1 MAIKR
6 TNWSAGRLVTLEHTS
21 RVLADNPLGDPHVRL
36 LDVWLPP
43 QYDQAKGRGR
53 GARFPVVFDLVGFT
67 GTGRMHT
74 APRTFEENV
83 PERAARLVHE
93 RKMGPMIVAFPDC
106 FTALG
111 GNQYVNS
118 TAIGRYADYLTR
130 ELVPFVDTEL
140 RTLASRE
147 HRGCFGKSSGGYGAI
162 VHGMKYARTWGA
174 VACHSG
180 DSYFDWVYG
189 ADWPNTLDE
198 LAKFRLPKRKP
209 GRVDVVAAAKKAGY
223 DGRDDGR
230 IGRFLKHVWGKTKLG
245 DGEVHA
251 LMNLAMAATYDADP
265 EGAERFSRAVQPR
278 DRRAVAGAL
287 ATVAR
292 ARPDPSRRALR
303 ERAAHVARDLRRLRL
318 ARSVS
323 NPLRQPPPVEGAC
336 GAPRRA
342 RLRGIRRQS
351 LGHRLSD
358 GTEPAVSLQ
367 GVALSAPTLLE
378 PA

>member
-1 MAIKR
+1 VAIKR
-6 TNWSAGRLVTLEHTS
+6 TDWPNGRIVTVEHTS

-43 QYDQAKGRGR
+43 QYDRAKGRGR
-53 GARFPVVFDLVGFT
+53 GARFPVVYDLVGFT

-74 APRTFEENV
+74 APRSFEENV

-130 ELVPFVDTEL
+130 ELVPFVDKEF

-162 VHGMKYARTWGA
+162 VHGMKYSRSWGA

-198 LAKFRLPKRKP
+198 LAKFRRPKRKP
-209 GRVDVVAAAKKAGY
+209 GKVDVVAAAKKAGY

-230 IGRFLKHVWGKTKLG
+230 IGRFLNHVWGKTKLG

-251 LMNLAMAATYDADP
+251 LMNLAMAATYDPDP
-265 EGAERFSRAVQPR
+265 KAPNGFRVPFNLETGEVLPERW
-278 DRRAVAGAL
+278 RRWLEHDPVHL
-287 ATVAR
+287 VAR
-292 ARPDPSRRALR
+292 YAKELR
-303 ERAAHVARDLRRLRL
+303 T
-318 ARSVS
+318 
-323 NPLRQPPPVEGAC
+323 
-336 GAPRRA
+336 
-342 RLRGIRRQS
+342 LRGIFVDCGWRDQYRIHYGSRLLSKALAEHRVAHVYEEFDDNHSGIDYRMERS
-351 LGHRLSD
+351 LPFLYK
-358 GTEPAVSLQ
+358 
-367 GVALSAPTLLE
+367 ALR
-378 PA
+378 